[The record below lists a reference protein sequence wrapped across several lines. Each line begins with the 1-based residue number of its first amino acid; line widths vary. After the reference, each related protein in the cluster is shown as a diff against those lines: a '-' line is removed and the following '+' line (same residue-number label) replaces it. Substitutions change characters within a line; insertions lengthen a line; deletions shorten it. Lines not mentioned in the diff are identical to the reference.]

1 MSATNKENN
10 NIRYDG
16 HVTVVKDLKSHAND
30 PFVLKKLE
38 EANAIMSKVKFPEN
52 LKK

>member
-1 MSATNKENN
+1 MSAINKENN
-10 NIRYDG
+10 NISYNG
-16 HVTVVKDLKSHAND
+16 QVTIVKDMKSHAND

-38 EANAIMSKVKFPEN
+38 EAKAIMSKVKFPEQ

>member
-1 MSATNKENN
+1 MSAINKENN

-30 PFVLKKLE
+30 PFVLKKLA
-38 EANAIMSKVKFPEN
+38 EAKAMMSRIVFPEH